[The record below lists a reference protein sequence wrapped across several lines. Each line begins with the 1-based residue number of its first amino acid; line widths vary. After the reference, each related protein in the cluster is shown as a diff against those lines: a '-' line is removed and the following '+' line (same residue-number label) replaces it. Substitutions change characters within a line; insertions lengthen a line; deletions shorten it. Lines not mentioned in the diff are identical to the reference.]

1 MTKLIK
7 QYLTRAEASLIERYI
22 AWAESFGRNEAWV
35 KDTFTFEGETA
46 EVEGDLYLLGTPITS
61 LPEGLKV
68 GGWLDLRGTPITSL
82 PEGLKVDGFICLDT
96 NQTTLIKQAKERGLK
111 IEII

>member
-22 AWAESFGRNEAWV
+22 AWAESFGRDEAWV
-35 KDTFTFEGETA
+35 KDTFTFGGETA
-46 EVEGDLYLLGTPITS
+46 EVEGGLDLCETPITSLPEGLEVGDDLDLSGTPITS
-61 LPEGLKV
+61 LPEGLEV
-68 GGWLDLRGTPITSL
+68 G
-82 PEGLKVDGFICLDT
+82 GFICLDT
-96 NQTTLIKQAKERGLK
+96 NQTTLIKQAKERGLT